1 MSLIAAV
8 FVLEAVVAHV
18 DERAVGKPKIVQN
31 DFVCRVV
38 AVPSIE
44 QQVVVATQTSVLAVA
59 CITRL
64 AFQNGSFGQVLFKD
78 VANHLFDG
86 SIGKSAVC
94 VVGTGRIGELRC
106 ELAAELGQVRVMMIL
121 PPVIKGAVVPV
132 VIGEISMEREEGV
145 KVCES

>member
-44 QQVVVATQTSVLAVA
+44 QPVVVATQTSVLAVA

-78 VANHLFDG
+78 VANHPLDG
-86 SIGKSAVC
+86 SIGNSAIFP
-94 VVGTGRIGELRC
+94 VGTGRIGELGC
-106 ELAAELGQVRVMMIL
+106 EFAAELGHVRVMMRL
-121 PPVIKGAVVPV
+121 PPTVPKIV
-132 VIGEISMEREEGV
+132 GL
-145 KVCES
+145 